1 MDFIERLCD
10 KINEPPKPS
19 IPCVMGYL
27 GAGESLVVYPLPG
40 SQITQEYMDGTTDQS
55 LNYEI
60 AMKSK
65 LQSNLHRTLWNI
77 QNKLEALNELA
88 SNDDSFQLDKIN
100 ITSKPFINEADEQG
114 WFVFLLEIQA
124 KIMVIK

>member
-10 KINEPPKPS
+10 KINEEPKPS

-27 GAGESLVVYPLPG
+27 GIGESLVVYPLPG

-55 LNYEI
+55 LNYEV

-65 LQSNLHRTLWNI
+65 YQSNLHTTLWTI
-77 QNKLEALNELA
+77 QNKLETLTELN
-88 SNDDSFQLDKIN
+88 SFDDSFQFDEIS
-100 ITSKPFINEADEQG
+100 ITSKPFINEADKQG
-114 WFVFLLEIQA
+114 WFVFLLELQA
-124 KIMVIK
+124 KITVYK